1 MMKNDMWLY
10 NGQFNA
16 IMQAEYFLGPVT
28 YSNQSKN
35 PIWLEMAELREKK
48 TNKVT
53 CL

>member
-28 YSNQSKN
+28 YSNHS
-35 PIWLEMAELREKK
+35 
-48 TNKVT
+48 T
-53 CL
+53 CLWLNGVGRE